1 MDALAAVVSDVDATF
16 EKNWNYV
23 DEKIKKCHSYHCEAK
38 YLACFCLGY
47 ETTKEAH

>member
-16 EKNWNYV
+16 EKNGNYV
-23 DEKIKKCHSYHCEAK
+23 DEKVKQCHRNHCKAQ
-38 YLACFCLGY
+38 YLACFCLSY